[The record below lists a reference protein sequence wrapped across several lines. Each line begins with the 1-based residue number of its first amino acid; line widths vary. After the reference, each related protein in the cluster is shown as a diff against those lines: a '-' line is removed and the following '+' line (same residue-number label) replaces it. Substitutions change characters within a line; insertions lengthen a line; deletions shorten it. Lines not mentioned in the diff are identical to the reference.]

1 MATAG
6 SKAGERSNPAQHE
19 GFLRH
24 GNFRWVWR
32 AGALCVISIIG
43 YLLMDAE
50 PRPNG
55 GSVFGY
61 IAGTVATLLVLWLTL
76 LGLRKRAIT
85 PGNWSLKAWVSAH
98 VYLGLAVLVVAT
110 LHSGFQFGWNI
121 HTLAYGLMVLVVVS
135 GLFGVTV
142 YALLPLHLSR
152 NRGETTQKQMLETL
166 KALDRQINEAAQPL
180 SEAQAKVVQMSLDG
194 SRVGGSLWRR
204 LSGGHGGCGNRRA
217 LSRLKALRQRATDVQ
232 LPMLER
238 MEELLQRKAAA
249 LGQVRRHL
257 QIRAWLSVWL
267 TVHVPATVA
276 LIAAITAHIFSVFI
290 YW

>member
-1 MATAG
+1 MAKVAKT
-6 SKAGERSNPAQHE
+6 GERSNVVQHE

-24 GNFRWVWR
+24 RNFRWAWR
-32 AGALCVISIIG
+32 AGALCVIALAA
-43 YLLMDAE
+43 YLLMDAQ

-61 IAGTVATLLVLWLTL
+61 IAGTVAALLVLWLTL

-85 PGNWSLKAWVSAH
+85 SGNWSLKAWVSAH
-98 VYLGLAVLVVAT
+98 VYLGLAVMVVAT

-142 YALLPLHLSR
+142 YALLPRYLSR

-180 SEAQAKVVQMSLDG
+180 SETQARVVQMSLEN
-194 SRVGGSLWRR
+194 SPVGGGLWRR
-204 LSGGHGGCGNRRA
+204 LSGGRGGCGNQKA
-217 LSRLKALRQRATDVQ
+217 LSRLRGLRRQATDVELQ
-232 LPMLER
+232 VLDR
-238 MEELLQRKAAA
+238 MDELLQRKAAA

-257 QIRAWLSVWL
+257 QIRAWLAVWL
-267 TVHVPATVA
+267 GVHVPATIA
-276 LIAAITAHIFSVFI
+276 LIAAITAHVFSVFI

>member
-1 MATAG
+1 MA
-6 SKAGERSNPAQHE
+6 KAGKTGERTNLVQHE

-32 AGALCVISIIG
+32 AGALCVIAILG
-43 YLLMDAE
+43 YLLVDAE

-61 IAGTVATLLVLWLTL
+61 VAGTVATLLVLWLTL

-98 VYLGLAVLVVAT
+98 VYLGLAVMVVTT

-121 HTLAYGLMVLVVVS
+121 HTLAYGLMVMVVVF
-135 GLFGVTV
+135 GLFGITV
-142 YALLPLHLSR
+142 YALLPRYLSR

-180 SEAQAKVVQMSLDG
+180 SEAQARVVQMSLDG

-204 LSGGHGGCGNRRA
+204 LSGGRGGCGNQRA
-217 LSRLKALRQRATDVQ
+217 VSRLKGLRRQASDAELQ
-232 LPMLER
+232 MLDR
-238 MEELLQRKAAA
+238 MDELLQRKAAA
-249 LGQVRRHL
+249 LSQVRRHL
-257 QIRAWLSVWL
+257 QIRAWLNVWL
-267 TVHVPATVA
+267 SIHVPATIA
-276 LIAAITAHIFSVFI
+276 LLAAITAHILSVFI

>member
-1 MATAG
+1 MAKTE
-6 SKAGERSNPAQHE
+6 KTGERSNPGQHD
-19 GFLRH
+19 GFLGYR
-24 GNFRWVWR
+24 NFRWAWR
-32 AGALCVISIIG
+32 AGALCVIAIAA

-61 IAGTVATLLVLWLTL
+61 AAGTIAAALVLWLTL

-85 PGNWSLKAWVSAH
+85 SGDWSLKAWVSAH
-98 VYLGLAVLVVAT
+98 VYLGLAVMVVAT
-110 LHSGFQFGWNI
+110 LHSGFQFGWNV

-135 GLFGVTV
+135 GLFGITV
-142 YALLPLHLSR
+142 YAILPRYLSR

-180 SEAQAKVVQMSLDG
+180 SEAQARVVQMSLDD
-194 SRVGGSLWRR
+194 SRVGGHLWRR
-204 LSGGHGGCGNRRA
+204 LSGGRGRCGNRRA
-217 LSRLKALRQRATDVQ
+217 LLRLKGLRRQATDVELQ
-232 LPMLER
+232 MLDR
-238 MEELLQRKAAA
+238 IEELLQRKAAA
-249 LGQVRRHL
+249 LAQVRRHL

-267 TVHVPATVA
+267 AVHVPATIA
-276 LIAAITAHIFSVFI
+276 LIAAITAHVFSVFI

>member
-1 MATAG
+1 VA
-6 SKAGERSNPAQHE
+6 KAGKTGERTNLVQHE

-24 GNFRWVWR
+24 GNFRWAWR
-32 AGALCVISIIG
+32 AGALCVLAILG
-43 YLLMDAE
+43 YLLVDAE

-98 VYLGLAVLVVAT
+98 VYLGLAVMVVTT

-135 GLFGVTV
+135 GLFGITV
-142 YALLPLHLSR
+142 YAVLPRYLSR

-180 SEAQAKVVQMSLDG
+180 SEAQARVVQMSLDD

-204 LSGGHGGCGNRRA
+204 LSGGRGGCGNQRA
-217 LSRLKALRQRATDVQ
+217 LSRLKGLRRQANDVQ
-232 LPMLER
+232 LQMLDR
-238 MEELLQRKAAA
+238 MEELLLRKAAA
-249 LGQVRRHL
+249 LSQVRRHL
-257 QIRAWLSVWL
+257 QIRAWLNVWL
-267 TVHVPATVA
+267 AFHVPATIA
-276 LIAAITAHIFSVFI
+276 LIAAITAHIISVFI

>member
-1 MATAG
+1 MAKVAKT
-6 SKAGERSNPAQHE
+6 GERSNTSQHE

-32 AGALCVISIIG
+32 AAALCVIAVGG

-55 GSVFGY
+55 GSVYGY
-61 IAGTVATLLVLWLTL
+61 AAGTIATLLVLWLTL

-98 VYLGLAVLVVAT
+98 VYLGLAVLVIAT
-110 LHSGFQFGWNI
+110 LHSGFQFGWNV
-121 HTLAYGLMVLVVVS
+121 HTLAYALMVLVVVS
-135 GLFGVTV
+135 GLFGITV
-142 YALLPLHLSR
+142 YAILPRYLSR

-180 SEAQAKVVQMSLDG
+180 SEAQARVVQMSLDG
-194 SRVGGSLWRR
+194 SPVGGGLWRR
-204 LSGGHGGCGNRRA
+204 ISGGNGGCGNRRA
-217 LSRLKALRQRATDVQ
+217 LSRLKGLRRQASDVELQ
-232 LPMLER
+232 MLDR

-249 LGQVRRHL
+249 LAQVRRHL

-267 TVHVPATVA
+267 AVHVPATIA
-276 LIAAITAHIFSVFI
+276 LLAAITAHILSVFI

>member
-1 MATAG
+1 MEKT
-6 SKAGERSNPAQHE
+6 GERSNAVQHE

-24 GNFRWVWR
+24 RNFRWAWR
-32 AGALCVISIIG
+32 AGALCVVAAAG
-43 YLLMDAE
+43 YLLVDVQ

-55 GSVFGY
+55 GSAYGY
-61 IAGTVATLLVLWLTL
+61 VAGTISAGLVLWLTL

-85 PGNWSLKAWVSAH
+85 AGQWSLKAWVSAH
-98 VYLGLAVLVVAT
+98 VYLGLAVLVITT
-110 LHSGFQFGWNI
+110 LHAGFQFGWNI

-142 YALLPLHLSR
+142 YALLPRYLSR

-166 KALDRQINEAAQPL
+166 RALDRQINEAAQPL
-180 SEAQAKVVQMSLDG
+180 SEVQARVVQMSLDD
-194 SRVGGSLWRR
+194 SKVGGGLWRR
-204 LSGGHGGCGNRRA
+204 LSGGRGGCGNR
-217 LSRLKALRQRATDVQ
+217 KALARFPGLRRKATDVELQ
-232 LPMLER
+232 TLSR

-257 QIRAWLSVWL
+257 QIRAWLNVWL
-267 TVHVPATVA
+267 SVHVPATIA
-276 LIAAITAHIFSVFI
+276 LIAAITAHVFSVFI

>member
-6 SKAGERSNPAQHE
+6 KTGERSNPAQHE

-32 AGALCVISIIG
+32 AGALCVISIVG

-61 IAGTVATLLVLWLTL
+61 IAGTVAALLVLWLTL

-204 LSGGHGGCGNRRA
+204 LSGGRGGCGNRRA
-217 LSRLKALRQRATDVQ
+217 LSRLKGLRQQATDVQ

-257 QIRAWLSVWL
+257 QIRAWLSIWL

>member
-1 MATAG
+1 MA
-6 SKAGERSNPAQHE
+6 KAGKTGERTNLVQHE

-32 AGALCVISIIG
+32 AGALCVIAILG
-43 YLLMDAE
+43 YLLVDAE

-61 IAGTVATLLVLWLTL
+61 VAGTVATLLVLWLTL

-98 VYLGLAVLVVAT
+98 VYLGLAVMVVTT

-121 HTLAYGLMVLVVVS
+121 HTLAYGLMVMVVVS
-135 GLFGVTV
+135 GLFGITV
-142 YALLPLHLSR
+142 YALLPRYLSR

-180 SEAQAKVVQMSLDG
+180 SEAQARVVQMSLDG

-204 LSGGHGGCGNRRA
+204 LSGGRGGCGNQRA
-217 LSRLKALRQRATDVQ
+217 LSRLKGLRRQASDVQ
-232 LPMLER
+232 LQMLDR
-238 MEELLQRKAAA
+238 IEELLQRKAAA
-249 LGQVRRHL
+249 LLQVRRHL
-257 QIRAWLSVWL
+257 QIRAWLNVWL
-267 TVHVPATVA
+267 TIHVPATIA
-276 LIAAITAHIFSVFI
+276 LLAAITAHILSVFI

>member
-1 MATAG
+1 VA
-6 SKAGERSNPAQHE
+6 KAGKTGERTNLVQHE

-24 GNFRWVWR
+24 GNFRWAWR
-32 AGALCVISIIG
+32 AVALCVLAILG
-43 YLLMDAE
+43 YLLVDAE

-98 VYLGLAVLVVAT
+98 VYLGLAVMVVTT

-135 GLFGVTV
+135 GLFGITV
-142 YALLPLHLSR
+142 YAVLPRYLSR

-180 SEAQAKVVQMSLDG
+180 SEAQARVVQMSLDD

-204 LSGGHGGCGNRRA
+204 LSGGRGGCGNQRA
-217 LSRLKALRQRATDVQ
+217 LSRLKGLRRQANDVQ
-232 LPMLER
+232 LQMLDR
-238 MEELLQRKAAA
+238 MEELLLRKAAA
-249 LGQVRRHL
+249 LSQVRRHL
-257 QIRAWLSVWL
+257 QIRAWLNVWL
-267 TVHVPATVA
+267 AFHVPATIA
-276 LIAAITAHIFSVFI
+276 LIAAITAHIISVFI

>member
-1 MATAG
+1 MA
-6 SKAGERSNPAQHE
+6 KAGKTGERTNLVQHE

-24 GNFRWVWR
+24 GNFRWAWR
-32 AGALCVISIIG
+32 AGALCVLAILG
-43 YLLMDAE
+43 YLLVDAE

-98 VYLGLAVLVVAT
+98 VYLGLAVMVVTT

-135 GLFGVTV
+135 GLFGITV
-142 YALLPLHLSR
+142 YAVLPRYLSR

-166 KALDRQINEAAQPL
+166 KALDRQINETAQPL
-180 SEAQAKVVQMSLDG
+180 SEAQARVVQMSLDD

-204 LSGGHGGCGNRRA
+204 LSGGRGGCGNQRA
-217 LSRLKALRQRATDVQ
+217 LSRLKGLRRQANDVQ
-232 LPMLER
+232 LQMLDR
-238 MEELLQRKAAA
+238 MEELLLRKAAA
-249 LGQVRRHL
+249 LSQVRRHL
-257 QIRAWLSVWL
+257 QIRAWLNVWL
-267 TVHVPATVA
+267 AFHVPATIA
-276 LIAAITAHIFSVFI
+276 LIAAITAHIISVFI

>member
-1 MATAG
+1 MPNIQ
-6 SKAGERSNPAQHE
+6 KYGERSNAILHE

-24 GNFRWVWR
+24 RNFRWAWR
-32 AGALCVISIIG
+32 AAALCLIAVAG

-55 GSVFGY
+55 GSAFGY
-61 IAGTVATLLVLWLTL
+61 AAGTIAAILVLWLTL

-85 PGNWSLKAWVSAH
+85 PGPWSLKAWVSAH

-121 HTLAYGLMVLVVVS
+121 HTLAYALMVMVVVS

-142 YALLPLHLSR
+142 YAILPRHLSR

-180 SEAQAKVVQMSLDG
+180 SEDQARVVQISLDG
-194 SRVGGSLWRR
+194 SRVGGGIWRR
-204 LSGGHGGCGNRRA
+204 LSGGRSGCGNRRA
-217 LSRLKALRQRATDVQ
+217 LLRLRGLRRRATDVELQ
-232 LPMLER
+232 MLDR
-238 MEELLQRKAAA
+238 IEELLQRKAAA
-249 LGQVRRHL
+249 LVQVRRHL

-267 TVHVPATVA
+267 SVHVPATVA
-276 LIAAITAHIFSVFI
+276 LIVAITAHVFSVFI

>member
-1 MATAG
+1 MTRVAKT
-6 SKAGERSNPAQHE
+6 GERSNPGQHE

-24 GNFRWVWR
+24 GNFRWAWR
-32 AGALCVISIIG
+32 AGALCVIAIMG
-43 YLLMDAE
+43 YLLIDAD

-55 GSVFGY
+55 GSLYGY
-61 IAGTVATLLVLWLTL
+61 AAGTVATLLVLWLTL

-85 PGNWSLKAWVSAH
+85 SGNWSLKAWVSAH

-121 HTLAYGLMVLVVVS
+121 HTLAYGLMAVVVVS

-142 YALLPLHLSR
+142 YAVLPRHLSH

-166 KALDRQINEAAQPL
+166 RALDRQINDAAQPL
-180 SEAQAKVVQMSLDG
+180 SEAQARVVQLSLDG
-194 SRVGGSLWRR
+194 SPVGGGIWRR
-204 LSGGHGGCGNRRA
+204 LSGGGGGCGNRKA
-217 LSRLKALRQRATDVQ
+217 LSRLRSLRRHATDVELQ
-232 LPMLER
+232 LLDR

-267 TVHVPATVA
+267 AVHVPATIA
-276 LIAAITAHIFSVFI
+276 LLAAITAHVLSVFI

>member
-1 MATAG
+1 MEKT
-6 SKAGERSNPAQHE
+6 GERSNAVLHE

-24 GNFRWVWR
+24 RNFRWAWR
-32 AGALCVISIIG
+32 AGALCVVAAAG
-43 YLLMDAE
+43 YLLVDVQ

-55 GSVFGY
+55 GSAYGY
-61 IAGTVATLLVLWLTL
+61 VAGTISAGLVLWLTL

-85 PGNWSLKAWVSAH
+85 AGQWSLKAWVSAH
-98 VYLGLAVLVVAT
+98 VYLGLAVLVITT
-110 LHSGFQFGWNI
+110 LHAGFQFGWNI

-142 YALLPLHLSR
+142 YALLPRYLSR

-166 KALDRQINEAAQPL
+166 RALDRQINEAAQPL
-180 SEAQAKVVQMSLDG
+180 SEVQARVVQMSLDD
-194 SRVGGSLWRR
+194 SKVGGGLWRR
-204 LSGGHGGCGNRRA
+204 LSGGRGGCGNR
-217 LSRLKALRQRATDVQ
+217 KALARFPGLRRKATDVELQ
-232 LPMLER
+232 TLSR

-257 QIRAWLSVWL
+257 QIRAWLNVWL
-267 TVHVPATVA
+267 SVHVPATIA
-276 LIAAITAHIFSVFI
+276 LIAAITAHVFSVFI